1 MQNNPFLYAEENA
14 SARQSADGTGG
25 QDVRLASVY
34 SVDTENAS
42 VRLLLDGT
50 DTPTQKSYK
59 ALSSAWP
66 LAEDD
71 RVIVLKMSGTYVV
84 VGKIGAADAP
94 DPGPDP
100 DPPTGILPIENGGTG
115 DSGLVYE
122 STVANIITAGT
133 NVTINSAYYVKWG
146 KVAQVQVY
154 FSLSSASTFVIL
166 GNVVEGKRP
175 KVTSFGG
182 TTAGG
187 TATLYFGGDIYI
199 NGSFSANTRY
209 AMGVTYLLP

>member
-25 QDVRLASVY
+25 QDVRLASVDT
-34 SVDTENAS
+34 VDTENAT
-42 VRLLLDGT
+42 VTLLLDGT
-50 DTPTQKSYK
+50 DTPTRKSYK

-66 LAEDD
+66 LAAAD

-84 VGKIGAADAP
+84 VGKIGAADDP

-133 NVTINSAYYVKWG
+133 NVTINGAYYVKWG
-146 KVAQVQVY
+146 KVAQVQV
-154 FSLSSASTFVIL
+154 FFTLSSASTFVIL

-175 KVTSFGG
+175 RVTSFGG

>member
-14 SARQSADGTGG
+14 SARQSAAGTGG

-66 LAEDD
+66 LAKDD

-84 VGKIGAADAP
+84 VGKIGAADDP
-94 DPGPDP
+94 DPDP
-100 DPPTGILPIENGGTG
+100 DPPTGILAIENGGTG

-122 STVANIITAGT
+122 STAANIITAGT

-154 FSLSSASTFVIL
+154 FTLSSASTFVIL

-182 TTAGG
+182 TTGG